1 MAPAHVAV
9 GLRVAVALLTVTFFQ
24 PDEYFQ
30 ALEPAH
36 IIIFGYGH
44 LTWEWR
50 SRPPIRS
57 IFFPMLFTPVYWV
70 LKIAG
75 LDNSNA
81 LVCPVERQILQKL
94 IH

>member
-1 MAPAHVAV
+1 MSPLTPLHLAV
-9 GLRVAVALLTVTFFQ
+9 GLRVAVALLSVTLFQ

-36 IIIFGYGH
+36 KIVFGYGH

-57 IFFPMLFTPVYWV
+57 IFFPMLFTPVYWA
-70 LKIAG
+70 LKISG
-75 LDNSNA
+75 MDNSSL
-81 LVCPVERQILQKL
+81 LVCPVDTGAE
-94 IH
+94 